1 MTTGLA
7 VPVRSTG
14 RALPLIAFV
23 ALVAGLAL
31 AGTMIAILT
40 LAAGHEDGGL
50 PGTSAIGHPI
60 TTSFGTIT
68 VESAETISGL
78 TSGDLGGVTHGIQN
92 LVLSDKAQVEV
103 AVLFANTGDVPVRVT
118 PSQFQLIVEG
128 TPDPVAPT
136 GSTMRPLSLEPGAS
150 VEASLTFVVPQSG
163 ARMTVGYADPG
174 NAAAITVPIGI
185 LGQAPAVPDDEHPH

>member
-1 MTTGLA
+1 MTAGLA
-7 VPVRSTG
+7 VPARSTG
-14 RALPLIAFV
+14 RTLPLVAIV

-40 LAAGHEDGGL
+40 LTAGHEDGGL

-60 TTSFGTIT
+60 TTTFGTIT
-68 VESAETISGL
+68 VEGAETLGGL

-103 AVLFANTGDVPVRVT
+103 TVLLANTGDAPVRVT

-174 NAAAITVPIGI
+174 NAAAVSVPIGI
-185 LGQAPAVPDDEHPH
+185 LGQVPAVPDDGHAH

>member
-1 MTTGLA
+1 MTIGLA
-7 VPVRSTG
+7 VPARSTG
-14 RALPLIAFV
+14 RTAPLVAFV

-31 AGTMIAILT
+31 AGTMIAIVTLT
-40 LAAGHEDGGL
+40 AGHEDGGL
-50 PGTSAIGHPI
+50 PGTSIISHPV
-60 TTSFGTIT
+60 TTSYGTIT
-68 VESAETISGL
+68 VEHAETLGGL

-103 AVLFANTGDVPVRVT
+103 AVLFANASDVPVRVT
-118 PSQFQLIVEG
+118 PSQFRLIVEG

-136 GSTMRPLSLEPGAS
+136 GSTIRPLSLAPGAS

-163 ARMTVGYADPG
+163 ARMTVGYVDPG
-174 NAAAITVPIGI
+174 NAAAIRVPIGV

>member
-1 MTTGLA
+1 MTSGLA
-7 VPVRSTG
+7 VPARSTG
-14 RALPLIAFV
+14 RALPLVAFV

-60 TTSFGTIT
+60 TTTFGTMT
-68 VESAETISGL
+68 VEGAETLGGL
-78 TSGDLGGVTHGIQN
+78 TSQDLGGVIYGIQN

-103 AVLFANTGDVPVRVT
+103 TVLLANTGEVPVSVE
-118 PSQFQLIVEG
+118 PSQFQLLVEG
-128 TPDPVAPT
+128 TPDPVVPT

-174 NAAAITVPIGI
+174 NATAITVPIGI